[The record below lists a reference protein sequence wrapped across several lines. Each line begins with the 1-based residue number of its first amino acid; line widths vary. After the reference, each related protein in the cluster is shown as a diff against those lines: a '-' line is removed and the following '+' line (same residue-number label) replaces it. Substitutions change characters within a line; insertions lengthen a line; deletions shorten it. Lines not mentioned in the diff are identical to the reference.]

1 MNKVGSELMTTFSN
15 RLKKAG
21 FRSLNWPIKLLAK
34 PTVLPEDPIKE
45 LSLDLSQPIHYV
57 LSHYSA
63 TDLNLLHQQC
73 EKLSLP
79 SPLISNKDCG
89 YLFVRKK
96 KRFWNSTSNY
106 DRHKHRFEALLKQQ
120 KESPDLNIQLVPVTV
135 SWGRNPGKEKSLIRL
150 FFSNTVGS
158 IGFLQKALLVITLG
172 RQSFITFGKPLKLE
186 PILMAAGSK
195 EHMILKL
202 VRVLRIYFHHQKA
215 ASLGPNIYDRRLL
228 IKELV
233 STSQVARTIER
244 ESKSKKITKAAAKKR
259 AVGYAKEITGNYSY
273 FVMRMLERMVGLIL
287 KKVYDGVKI
296 SNVERVRE
304 LSRDHELVYVPC
316 HRSHMDYLL
325 LSYTLY
331 HQGLVPP
338 HIAAGINLNF
348 WPVGSIL
355 RRGGAF
361 FLRRSFSG
369 NKLYS
374 AIFNEYLNLLFNKGY
389 SVEYFPEGGR
399 SRTGRLLQPKTGM
412 LSMTIEN
419 VLRGRKKPLLLVPIY
434 IGYDKI
440 MEGSSYL
447 GELRGSSK
455 KNESIGQ
462 LLGARKTLKQSYGN
476 VYVNF
481 GAPICAETWLDDN
494 QQNWRESK
502 GNFEERPKWFNA
514 GIKNLANDLMI
525 SINNAATVSP
535 VTLVALVMLSTPR
548 YAIDKNE
555 LLHQLDLY
563 LKLLRD
569 VPYSPDLVLPTGNA
583 EDLMQAAEKL
593 NAIQITKQSMGDIA
607 FFDEETAVLMT
618 YYRNNILHLFVLP
631 ALITSCFRYS
641 RNMSHKKLKDDC
653 LILYPYLKNE
663 LFLHWDDKGFLEAI
677 NQTVDFMIGEKLLEE
692 RANKLWRPE
701 ERSIEMRSFLLLSES
716 LQNMLKRFAIV
727 LTLLVRQTEMN
738 KSFTRRD
745 LETSSHKLAERI
757 AILYDINAP
766 EAFDKKVFSSLIAV
780 LREQGAITNSD
791 DGFLVVGGHIKVL
804 HNTIVAMLPITAQ
817 QQLQLMV
824 EQPKG

>member
-1 MNKVGSELMTTFSN
+1 MTFSN

-21 FRSLNWPIKLLAK
+21 FRSLHWPIKILAK
-34 PTVLPEDPIKE
+34 PAVLPENPIEE
-45 LSLDLSQPIHYV
+45 LKLDLEQPIHYV

-73 EKLSLP
+73 EKLGLP
-79 SPLISNKDCG
+79 SPLTNDKNCG

-96 KRFWNSTSNY
+96 QRFWNSTSNY
-106 DRHKHRFEALLKQQ
+106 DRHKHRLESILAQQ
-120 KESPDLNIQLVPVTV
+120 KHHPELNIQLIPVTI
-135 SWGRNPGKEKSLIRL
+135 SWGRNPGKEKSLVRIFL
-150 FFSNTVGS
+150 TNTMGS
-158 IGFLQKALLVITLG
+158 IGFLRKALLVITLG
-172 RQSFITFGKPLKLE
+172 RQSFITFGQPLKLE
-186 PILMAAGSK
+186 PILTAGGSK
-195 EHMILKL
+195 AHMILKL

-215 ASLGPNIYDRRLL
+215 SSLGPNVYDRRLL
-228 IKELV
+228 IKELI
-233 STSQVARTIER
+233 STSQVTRNIER
-244 ESKSKKITKAAAKKR
+244 ESRKKNISKSAAKKR

-273 FVMRMLERMVGLIL
+273 FVMRMLEKVVGLIL
-287 KKVYDGVKI
+287 KKVYDGVRV

-304 LSRDHELVYVPC
+304 MARNHELVYVPC

-325 LSYTLY
+325 ISYVLY
-331 HQGLVPP
+331 NQGLVPP

-348 WPVGSIL
+348 WPIGAIL

-419 VLRGRKKPLLLVPIY
+419 VMKGRKKPLLLVPIY

-447 GELRGSSK
+447 GELRGGGK

-462 LLGARKTLKQSYGN
+462 LLGARKTLKQSYGQ

-481 GAPICAETWLDDN
+481 GDPICVESWLDNN
-494 QQNWRESK
+494 QQDWRDSK
-502 GNFEERPKWFNA
+502 GNFDDRPKWFSTKIKQLA
-514 GIKNLANDLMI
+514 GDLME
-525 SINNAATVSP
+525 SNNSAAAVSP
-535 VTLVALVMLSTPR
+535 VTLLALVLLSTPR
-548 YAIDKNE
+548 YAIDKSE
-555 LLHQLDLY
+555 LLKQLKLY
-563 LKLLRD
+563 LKLLRE
-569 VPYSPDLVLPTGNA
+569 VPYSTDLVLPDGSA
-583 EDLMQAAEKL
+583 EDILLAAEKL
-593 NAIQITKQSMGDIA
+593 NAVQIIKQSMGDIVY
-607 FFDEETAVLMT
+607 FTEETAVLMT

-631 ALITSCFRYS
+631 ALIASCFRYS
-641 RNMSHKKLKDDC
+641 RSMGRKKLKDNC

-663 LFLHWDDKGFLEAI
+663 LFLHWNDKEFEQAI
-677 NQTVDFMIGEKLLEE
+677 NQTVDFMLGENLLDE
-692 RANKLWRPE
+692 RGNKLYRPE
-701 ERSIEMRSFLLLSES
+701 ERSHEMRSFLLLSES

-727 LTLLVRQTEMN
+727 LTLLVRHTEMS

-745 LETSSHKLAERI
+745 LESSSHKLAERI

-766 EAFDKKVFSSLIAV
+766 EAFDKTVFSSLIAI

-791 DGFLVVGGHIKVL
+791 DGFLVVGDHIKLL
-804 HNTIVAMLPITAQ
+804 HNTIVAMLPLSAQ
-817 QQLQLMV
+817 QQLQLMID
-824 EQPKG
+824 QPKNL